1 MAKERELKWVKEATE
16 EAEKATEEETVE
28 TEEAAEET
36 KAQDAEENAAEENG
50 EVAEEAEVTEEGKL
64 KEAADK
70 YQRLFAEFDNFRKR
84 TEKEKAARYDMGARD
99 VIEKVLPVLDSFEL
113 ALKTLPEGE
122 EKTPFAEGMEKIHK
136 QFLKTL
142 EDAGVTPIDAVG
154 KEFDPNF
161 HNAVL
166 HVEDEEAGEN
176 IVVEE
181 LQKGYLYKDHVVR
194 YSMVKVAN

>member
-113 ALKTLPEGE
+113 ALKTLPEDE